1 MKAAM
6 PPDTNG
12 IATRESW
19 KVLDPPEM
27 RVALEFSES
36 YTHSDFGQIKR
47 GVIPEEMEDKW
58 FIFFEEPWLYFHR
71 SWTGE
76 GIYGVKFQR
85 SNDGASVVASWVGQ
99 SDGQYMKSRRDYH
112 RAMLKF
118 LIDALLL
125 GKAASFPIPN
135 DLPQKVPKGLY
146 QHHVAGRGYPE
157 VVFPASQAPSLTWWV
172 RLLRFFRRPGTDS
185 R

>member
-1 MKAAM
+1 MSS
-6 PPDTNG
+6 PDTNG

-19 KVLDPPEM
+19 KVLDLPEI
-27 RVALEFSES
+27 RTELDLSES
-36 YTHSDFGQIKR
+36 YTHAEVARIKR

-76 GIYGVKFQR
+76 GVYGVEFR
-85 SNDGASVVASWVGQ
+85 TSHHGALVVASWVGRGT
-99 SDGQYMKSRRDYH
+99 GQHMEPADYH
-112 RAMLKF
+112 RAMLIF

-125 GKAASFPIPN
+125 GKPASFPMPN
-135 DLPQKVPKGLY
+135 DLPPGIPHGLY
-146 QHHVAGRGYPE
+146 QHHVAGSAYSE
-157 VVFPASQAPSLTWWV
+157 VTVSASQAPSRFWWWA
-172 RLLRFFRRPGTDS
+172 RLLRCFRRPGTGT